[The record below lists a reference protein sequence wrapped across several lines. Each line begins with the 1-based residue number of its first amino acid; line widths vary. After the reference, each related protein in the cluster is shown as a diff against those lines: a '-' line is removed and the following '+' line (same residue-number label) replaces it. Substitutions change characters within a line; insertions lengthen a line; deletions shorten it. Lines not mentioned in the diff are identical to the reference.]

1 MVEKPIRSTTI
12 ENARI
17 KKNRSLD
24 LRKSITRDKAINVEV
39 TNDISIQANRE
50 PNTNLDIYTSNT
62 LYQTLCLYCNTT
74 QKFLVSHYM
83 KQHPE
88 YEGK

>member
-39 TNDISIQANRE
+39 NNDISIQANRE

-74 QKFLVSHYM
+74 QKFLVPHYM

>member
-1 MVEKPIRSTTI
+1 MIVKPKRPTTI
-12 ENARI
+12 ENARV

-24 LRKSITRDKAINVEV
+24 LRNSIARDKAIDVHV
-39 TNDISIQANRE
+39 ANDISIQ
-50 PNTNLDIYTSNT
+50 PNTNRDTYASNT
-62 LYQTLCLYCNTT
+62 LYQTLCLYCNTS

-88 YEGK
+88 YEGE